1 MSFLQFFNIPNNY
14 TLKELREAKNKKI
27 KDLIKLNISMND
39 KQIYANNIYK
49 IYKLLKGKLLWSN
62 FDNHRNMFFKGL
74 DKFNREYNYSSN
86 IIKQKLLPDKST
98 IVVEILNKNVNGQIE
113 KIAKAY
119 KINKDGVKQ
128 EYKFEDAMKLLEN

>member
-1 MSFLQFFNIPNNY
+1 MSFLQFFNLPNNY

>member
-128 EYKFEDAMKLLEN
+128 EYKLLEN

>member
-1 MSFLQFFNIPNNY
+1 
-14 TLKELREAKNKKI
+14 
-27 KDLIKLNISMND
+27 
-39 KQIYANNIYK
+39 
-49 IYKLLKGKLLWSN
+49 
-62 FDNHRNMFFKGL
+62 MFFKGL